1 MPGSPLGM
9 NSVPIL
15 GHGKNGKHIA
25 RQAAA
30 VNTSESQRADTKPN
44 ILLTGGNTCSNAFSR
59 SHETAHSSKTNAA
72 IDTLRNTA
80 KTGFITSV
88 SESNTSTAQAN
99 GTKTRWSSAHGSAL
113 FAYQAASASKPRWN
127 QRAHTGT
134 AGLRLLTDHRPARS
148 GVSVNETNS
157 EKSVA
162 TTITTPN
169 SFMYLPTI
177 PERNAIGKK
186 TTTSTSVIV
195 LAAWPISVR
204 PL

>member
-1 MPGSPLGM
+1 M

-25 RQAAA
+25 RQATA
-30 VNTSESQRADTKPN
+30 VNASESQRDDTKPN
-44 ILLTGGNTCSNAFSR
+44 ILLTGGTFLNVFSR
-59 SHETAHSSKTNAA
+59 SHETAHNSKTKAA

-88 SESNTSTAQAN
+88 NESNTSTAQAN
-99 GTKTRWSSAHGSAL
+99 GTKTRCSSAQGSAL
-113 FAYQAASASKPRWN
+113 FAYQFASASNPRWN

-134 AGLRLLTDHRPARS
+134 AGLRFLTDQRPAKR

-162 TTITTPN
+162 TTMTMPN

-195 LAAWPISVR
+195 IAA
-204 PL
+204 